1 MIIFGIVYAALLII
15 AIVVPFFAVVLR
27 TVDEER
33 ERRIEHRS

>member
-1 MIIFGIVYAALLII
+1 MIIFGIIYAAILVI

-33 ERRIEHRS
+33 GRKTD